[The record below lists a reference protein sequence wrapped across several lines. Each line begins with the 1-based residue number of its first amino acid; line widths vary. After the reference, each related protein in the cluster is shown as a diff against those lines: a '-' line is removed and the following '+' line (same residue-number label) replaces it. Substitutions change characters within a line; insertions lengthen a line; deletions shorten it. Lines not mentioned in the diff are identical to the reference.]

1 MKNEA
6 IIICQIQFMY
16 DKKLMCEFIMDY
28 EFSVVPN
35 LSSYEMLALPMK
47 LHTTLSSIEIMQQPL
62 MIKWTIKPNKN
73 MVFIFIAPRLLY
85 GLISL

>member
-6 IIICQIQFMY
+6 IIICQIQFMS

-35 LSSYEMLALPMK
+35 LSGDEMLALPMK
-47 LHTTLSSIEIMQQPL
+47 LYSTFSSHGPSNL
-62 MIKWTIKPNKN
+62 IKIWF
-73 MVFIFIAPRLLY
+73 FIFIALCLLY
-85 GLISL
+85 GLIYL